1 MRTNVNYQSFVIATN
16 ATLKNEV
23 KSLQGAVKI
32 LVNMEN
38 LPTEVAKA
46 LRIAANNSG
55 KPITTATSRNNI
67 AVAIRNFAKGTNDNI
82 MRKTTKAEQAKGMPE
97 QVTKE
102 SFSPFWVLQQLYKMN
117 K

>member
-1 MRTNVNYQSFVIATN
+1 MKTTTNYKSFVLETN

-38 LPTEVAKA
+38 LPGDVAKA

-67 AVAIRNFAKGTNDNI
+67 VVAIRNFAKGTSDNI
-82 MRKTTKAEQAKGMPE
+82 MRKTTKAERAKGMPE
-97 QVTKE
+97 QVAKE
-102 SFSPFWVLQQLYKMN
+102 SFSLFWVLKQLYKMN